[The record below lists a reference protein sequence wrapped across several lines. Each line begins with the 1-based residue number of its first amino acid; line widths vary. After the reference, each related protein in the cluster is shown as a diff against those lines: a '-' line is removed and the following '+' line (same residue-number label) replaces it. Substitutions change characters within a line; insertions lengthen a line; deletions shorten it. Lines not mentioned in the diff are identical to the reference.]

1 MKSMKLI
8 SHLYLD
14 KNGRIG
20 NICDCHLSITIHH
33 FNTFK
38 FSSLKLQRLKI
49 KVEYL
54 FQYVVDTSL
63 LTIRDLDSISRRG
76 KADQEC
82 SDSCIRRYLKRTIKI
97 YFNRIHL
104 LIVSHQDS
112 KSIIWLSKKTY
123 ICGLKW
129 NTQSSI

>member
-38 FSSLKLQRLKI
+38 YSNLQWLKI
-49 KVEYL
+49 KGEYL

-82 SDSCIRRYLKRTIKI
+82 SDSCIRQYLKRTIKI
-97 YFNRIHL
+97 NFKSQT
-104 LIVSHQDS
+104 LIDCISLGFKVYHMAER
-112 KSIIWLSKKTY
+112 KTY
-123 ICGLKW
+123 VCGLEW